1 MHRRK
6 QFLIY
11 PPNYK
16 PGDGYKV
23 RYSKRQAWK
32 VAVRMGVGASVD
44 VSVHIHPGRC
54 EGWISSSGYGLWGP
68 LFIANNAPSSA
79 DAKRSAGMKG

>member
-11 PPNYK
+11 PPNYQ

-23 RYSKRQAWK
+23 RHSKRQAWK
-32 VAVRMGVGASVD
+32 CAVRMGAGAGVD
-44 VSVHIHPGRC
+44 VAVCIHPGRGK
-54 EGWISSSGYGLWGP
+54 GWVSSRGYALWGVA
-68 LFIANNAPSSA
+68 LKEEILNRRA
-79 DAKRSAGMKG
+79 

>member
-1 MHRRK
+1 MHTRK

-23 RYSKRQAWK
+23 RHSKRQAWK
-32 VAVRMGVGASVD
+32 VAIRFGGGASVD
-44 VSVHIHPGRC
+44 VCVHRHARKHT
-54 EGWISSSGYGLWGP
+54 GWISSTSFALWTVTP
-68 LFIANNAPSSA
+68 NV
-79 DAKRSAGMKG
+79 